1 MMNMH
6 QQQQEP
12 AGTDVEVYMTLRR
25 PAAGIDRADQYGQSL
40 RVRTSR
46 IWAMNNNA
54 GGE

>member
-1 MMNMH
+1 MMDT

-12 AGTDVEVYMTLRR
+12 AGTDVEVYVTHRR
-25 PAAGIDRADQYGQSL
+25 PAAGIDWSGQYGQSL
-40 RVRTSR
+40 RTRTSR